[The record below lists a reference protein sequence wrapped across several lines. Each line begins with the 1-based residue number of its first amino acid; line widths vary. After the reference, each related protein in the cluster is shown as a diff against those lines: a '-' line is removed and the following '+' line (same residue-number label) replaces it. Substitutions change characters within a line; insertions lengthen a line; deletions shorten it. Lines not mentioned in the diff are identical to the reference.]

1 MQYTS
6 EACAALI
13 PRTTIDHLWDIA
25 EKKEAE
31 SCIFVLKTHTLVDDK
46 AQDILILAGDEASHQ
61 TVIGLIPVDLT
72 VEVTREGE
80 EFSMEI
86 LGIAKAIRAL
96 ARARRRSCFAARRA
110 KLPHAAPYP
119 AGSRC

>member
-1 MQYTS
+1 MQHTS

-13 PRTTIDHLWDIA
+13 PQATINHLWDIA
-25 EKKEAE
+25 EKTEAE

-46 AQDILILAGDEASHQ
+46 AQDILILAGDEASHR

-72 VEVTREGE
+72 VEVTRERGE
-80 EFSMEI
+80 LSMEV
-86 LGIAKAIRAL
+86 LDTVKAIREL
-96 ARARRRSCFAARRA
+96 ARARRRSRLAVRRT
-110 KLPHAAPYP
+110 KLPHAVPLP